1 MVHVIKPPP
10 VHQTDYLFC
19 DTNASASL
27 QLILSC
33 GMSSSLGLSSAVAL
47 ACGLWA
53 VSSSVVSLSHS
64 YITLTSLFAV
74 STLPPLNQPIKSL
87 ALSSFQVLW
96 KPVTIPP
103 CAFESLVWKSSP
115 FMAGQGVRNTDSN
128 LIKRPYWFLRD
139 SPTPPEHS

>member
-1 MVHVIKPPP
+1 MVHVIKRPP
-10 VHQTDYLFC
+10 VYQADYLFC
-19 DTNASASL
+19 DTNGSASL
-27 QLILSC
+27 QLILSR
-33 GMSSSLGLSSAVAL
+33 GTSSCLGLSSAVAP

-64 YITLTSLFAV
+64 YIMLTSLFAV
-74 STLPPLNQPIKSL
+74 STLPPLNPPIKSL

-96 KPVTIPP
+96 KPETIPA

-128 LIKRPYWFLRD
+128 PIKRPYWFLRD
-139 SPTPPEHS
+139 SPTTPEHS